1 MSKTRFMELYDEMID
16 LANAEGLGDP
26 FTYGRGK
33 EIYLAQWLGHTTADT
48 LAGAD
53 GVDENGEEVEY
64 KSTISKNISA
74 TYNGVS
80 VQDTWEDQIAYLK
93 TKKIGT
99 CLIRLSPL
107 VGRLKT
113 VQWCQMPSPQSTLR
127 WNLFSFC
134 KRRIPYSDNYSRF
147 EELSRRM
154 FYAQKGI
161 LPAAWPPI
169 NRALP

>member
-53 GVDENGEEVEY
+53 GVDENGAEVEY

-80 VQDTWEDQIAYLK
+80 VQDTWEDQITYLK
-93 TKKIGT
+93 AKKIGKYHT
-99 CLIRLSPL
+99 HYFSRFDENGLAEVWSMDAQSVLDLLLPKLEKQFFAKNKGKDPRLGATISKSEIYAH
-107 VGRLKT
+107 GTRLK
-113 VQWCQMPSPQSTLR
+113 
-127 WNLFSFC
+127 
-134 KRRIPYSDNYSRF
+134 
-147 EELSRRM
+147 
-154 FYAQKGI
+154 
-161 LPAAWPPI
+161 
-169 NRALP
+169 

>member
-93 TKKIGT
+93 TKKIGKYHT
-99 CLIRLSPL
+99 HYFSRFDENGLAEVWSMDAQSVLDLLLPKLEKQFFAKNKGKDPRLGATISKSEIYAH
-107 VGRLKT
+107 GTRLK
-113 VQWCQMPSPQSTLR
+113 
-127 WNLFSFC
+127 
-134 KRRIPYSDNYSRF
+134 
-147 EELSRRM
+147 
-154 FYAQKGI
+154 
-161 LPAAWPPI
+161 
-169 NRALP
+169 

>member
-53 GVDENGEEVEY
+53 GVDENGAEVEY
-64 KSTISKNISA
+64 KSTINKNITA

-80 VQDTWEDQIAYLK
+80 VQDTWEEQVDYLK
-93 TKKIGT
+93 TKKIGKYHT
-99 CLIRLSPL
+99 HYFSRFDKNGLAEVWSMDAQTVLDLLLPKLEKGFFAPTKGKDPRLGATISKREIYAN
-107 VGRLKT
+107 GTRLK
-113 VQWCQMPSPQSTLR
+113 
-127 WNLFSFC
+127 
-134 KRRIPYSDNYSRF
+134 
-147 EELSRRM
+147 
-154 FYAQKGI
+154 
-161 LPAAWPPI
+161 
-169 NRALP
+169 